1 MSDNTNKSDWQER
14 ELGALW
20 KQAGRSQNYLS
31 GHVTV
36 DGKQQKVVVF
46 ANKNK
51 KDNERAPDYRVYK
64 SKPKDEAETQTQ
76 TQTAEVAQE
85 EDIL

>member
-1 MSDNTNKSDWQER
+1 MSDNTNNKSDWQER

-64 SKPKDEAETQTQ
+64 SQPKAEAEAQT
-76 TQTAEVAQE
+76 TEAAQE

>member
-1 MSDNTNKSDWQER
+1 MSDNTNNKSVWQER

-20 KQAGRSQNYLS
+20 KQSGRSQNYLS

-64 SKPKDEAETQTQ
+64 SQPKAEAAAQT
-76 TQTAEVAQE
+76 TEAAQE